1 MNRREFAYSL
11 TGAGALLSNLGKAA
25 GQGQAAAGGQ
35 ASTGE
40 SQSAAE
46 PGSAA
51 YKNPKLTIEERMA
64 DLLKRMTIEEKVD
77 QISGGFRNMGL
88 LDTTGKFN
96 DQNAREGFRQL
107 RDFKGRMSARD
118 RAVLRNAI
126 QRYQMEKTRLGIP
139 RLQIGEALHG
149 FMENGSTSFPQAI
162 GLASTWDPDL
172 IHQVFTAVADEMSAV
187 GVNQGFAPVVHLGR
201 EPRWGRT
208 EESLG
213 EDPFLTA
220 RMGVAITRGLQGND
234 FMLDRHHVLAT
245 LKHFAGYGGPEG
257 GRNDAPANF
266 AERELRESYL
276 VAYKAAVQEAQVG
289 CIMAAYNE
297 INGGVPCHVNDWLLT
312 RVLRQEWGFRG
323 YVTSDGA
330 ALQMLVNYHHVA
342 ENFEEAA
349 RRAIAAGV
357 DYDLSDGAVY
367 QTLAA
372 QVRDGRVAEQQLDEA
387 AGRILAAK
395 FRLGLFENPYVDPD
409 YAEKVTS
416 CQAHRD
422 LALQTAEKTI
432 VLLKNGNNLLPLD
445 PKKLKT
451 VAVIGP
457 NAAGVHLGGYSREP
471 AHQVSIL
478 EGIKAR
484 LGPGVNV
491 LFEEGCDISNAQQ
504 GWQAFYQNNVT
515 LPDPQ
520 TQIPK
525 VKAAVEAARKAD
537 VAILVVGDNESTCR
551 EAWSDEHLGDRD
563 SLDLLGAQDEL
574 IRSVVETGTAAVL
587 LLIGGRPLSI
597 NYAAEHVPAI
607 LEGWYLGQEGGT
619 AAARVLFGDVNP
631 GGKLP
636 ITFPRTAGALPCYY
650 NHKRTLDRP
659 YLFAKKGPLFAFG
672 WGLSYTTFKFSN
684 LRLSAASI
692 APEGETTVS
701 VDVTN
706 TGEREG
712 DEVAQLYLHDEVSSL
727 TRPVM
732 ELKGF
737 RRISLKP
744 GEIKTI
750 QFPLTP
756 AELGFYNIAMKWVVE
771 PGTFTVMVGPSSAQT
786 TSVKLNVVAA

>member
-1 MNRREFAYSL
+1 MNRREFAYSI
-11 TGAGALLSNLGKAA
+11 TGAGALLSNLHTTSAQGEGAA
-25 GQGQAAAGGQ
+25 DGQ
-35 ASTGE
+35 ASEGE
-40 SQSAAE
+40 SQGAAE
-46 PGSAA
+46 AGGPA
-51 YKNPKLTIEERMA
+51 YRNPKLTIEERVA
-64 DLLKRMTIEEKVD
+64 DLLKRMTVLEKVD
-77 QISGGFRNMGL
+77 QISGGFRNMGV
-88 LDTTGKFN
+88 LDTTGQFN
-96 DQNAREGFRQL
+96 DQNQGQAFRQL
-107 RDFKGRMSARD
+107 RDFNGRMSARD
-118 RAVLRNAI
+118 RAVLRNAL

-139 RLQIGEALHG
+139 RLMIGEALHG

-172 IHQVFTAVADEMSAV
+172 LHEVFTAVADEMAAV
-187 GVNQGFAPVVHLGR
+187 GVNQAFAPVVHLGR

-213 EDPFLTA
+213 EDPYLTS
-220 RMGVAITRGLQGND
+220 RLGVAITRGLQGKD
-234 FMLDRHHVLAT
+234 FMIDRHHVLAT

-257 GRNDAPANF
+257 GRNDAPANY

-297 INGGVPCHVNDWLLT
+297 INGGVPCHVNEWLLD
-312 RVLRQEWGFRG
+312 RVLRREWGFRG

-349 RRAIAAGV
+349 RRALAAGV

-367 QTLAA
+367 QTLKA
-372 QVRDGRVAEQQLDEA
+372 QVRGGKVPEAQLDAA

-395 FRLGLFENPYVDPD
+395 FRLGLFENPYADPEH
-409 YAEKVTS
+409 AEKITS

-422 LALQTAEKTI
+422 LALKAAEKAI
-432 VLLKNGNNLLPLD
+432 VLLKNENNLLPLD
-445 PKKLKT
+445 AKKLKT

-484 LGPGVNV
+484 LGPGVKV
-491 LFEEGCDISNAQQ
+491 IFEEGCDISNAQQ
-504 GWQAFYQNNVT
+504 GWQAFYQNKVT

-520 TQIPK
+520 TQIAK

-537 VAILVVGDNESTCR
+537 AVILALGENESVCR

-563 SLDLLGAQDEL
+563 SLDLLGAQNEL
-574 IRSVVETGTAAVL
+574 IRSVVETGKPTVL
-587 LLIGGRPLSI
+587 LLINGRPLSI
-597 NYAAEHVPAI
+597 NYAAERVPAI

-619 AAARVLFGDVNP
+619 AAARVLFGDANP

-636 ITFPRTAGALPCYY
+636 ITFPRTVGALPCYY

-659 YLFAKKGPLFAFG
+659 YLFAKNSPLFPFG

-684 LRLSAASI
+684 LRLAAASI

-706 TGEREG
+706 TGQREG
-712 DEVAQLYLHDEVSSL
+712 DEVAQLYIHDEISSL

-737 RRISLKP
+737 KRISLKP
-744 GEIKTI
+744 GETKTV
-750 QFPLTP
+750 QFRLTS
-756 AELGFYNIAMKWVVE
+756 AELGYYNIAMKWVVE
-771 PGTFTVMVGPSSAQT
+771 PGTFGVMVGSSSAQT